1 MFGPHSVTV
10 VHRGEGP
17 RDAHNNPTVVELST
31 EVLNGC
37 NLQQMQSDEELEAR
51 ESAVTRWVL
60 FAPAPAT
67 RIGVIDQFRIDAAS
81 VNLEPDEG
89 QTYATLE
96 QDGEPD
102 YLHNFDGTT
111 HHLELILRRV
121 HL

>member
-17 RDAHNNPTVVELST
+17 RDIHNNPTVVELST
-31 EVLNGC
+31 EVLTGC

-51 ESAVTRWVL
+51 ESSVTRWVL

-67 RIGVIDQFRIDAAS
+67 RIGLIDHFRIDAAS
-81 VNLEPDEG
+81 VNLEPDAG
-89 QTYATLE
+89 QTYATLA

-102 YLHNFDGTT
+102 YLHNLDGST
-111 HHLELILRRV
+111 HHLELIVRRV
-121 HL
+121 QL